1 MLKKPAC
8 PVIAI
13 EEHYWDKE
21 LSDTYAGI
29 GRATQ
34 RQDQV
39 DRLLDLGE
47 VRLREMDE
55 AGIDMQVLSH
65 GSPSTQELTGP
76 EGIAL
81 TKRVNDRLAEAVAR
95 HPTR

>member
-39 DRLLDLGE
+39 DRLLDLGD
-47 VRLREMDE
+47 VRIREMDE

-65 GSPSTQELTGP
+65 GSPSTQDLTGP
-76 EGIAL
+76 GEL
-81 TKRVNDRLAEAVAR
+81 LADGRQTETNRAKWR
-95 HPTR
+95 QSLK

>member
-21 LSDTYAGI
+21 LSDTYSGI

-34 RQDQV
+34 NDEAVR
-39 DRLLDLGE
+39 RLLDLGE
-47 VRLREMDE
+47 VRLQAKWTRP
-55 AGIDMQVLSH
+55 A
-65 GSPSTQELTGP
+65 STCRCCRTVRP
-76 EGIAL
+76 
-81 TKRVNDRLAEAVAR
+81 RRSN
-95 HPTR
+95 